1 MKRMQW
7 LAGWTAVACTASAAG
22 ALTLFRVGGEGL
34 PEPELEV
41 PFEFV
46 QLSWEEPD
54 ENRFGDEI
62 SLDRRPEWITP
73 EVSDPGVNLSP
84 TMLQGNLVF
93 LAGGDWAIPE
103 RVPGWMDVRFSV
115 RMADEDSDS
124 YYTDH
129 NSMIYMF
136 DLQRQIHLR
145 RVRFFTRPDD
155 GNLVTC
161 GFGMAETLT
170 VCRSGGIDPV
180 PRFLIAVSDGD
191 PAKAGTRPYTLQYN
205 NKTHPSR
212 RHDFDVIHEGTGGK
226 LIDLDFPS
234 VPTQRLLFRI
244 FAQEGVDWEIAEFEI
259 YGSGFVPFSR
269 YTSNVIDLGEV
280 LSIGD
285 LTWSGRQGEELGTRV
300 DITMRSGD
308 DAQPEVYWRYTFRG
322 DEQVPFSE
330 SGTPLTKAQYRR
342 LEIPEQGDIRHDK
355 DNWLT
360 WNTPYDF
367 TAGSGT
373 AHAGRP
379 RRFVQ
384 FDVAFHSTPE
394 SGSEVDYLQFAAS
407 PPLVTGAA
415 AEINPNTAAAGELT
429 TFTCRLRPHLEPG
442 DNGFDLIAIDTP
454 AQVSGVDEV
463 ARIGGAEIDIEITR
477 MDGEGFAVKVPRVDP
492 GSTGELIEL
501 TFEARVFEYGTPF
514 IPRLSDSELP
524 FEVPQPVVEG
534 DADEGHDG
542 NGLRVALTAI
552 PEDPIRN
559 LRLSSPVVTP
569 NGDGA
574 NDRVEIEYQLLNLTG
589 EVPAAIGIYELS
601 GRKVGKIGVGAGPV
615 SGLFRVEWDGSGK
628 RGLLPPGLYLLQVE
642 VDADTGRNQ
651 SGRLVSVAY

>member
-1 MKRMQW
+1 MKCMRC
-7 LAGWTAVACTASAAG
+7 LAVWIAVACTASASG

-34 PEPELEV
+34 PGPELEA

-46 QLSWEEPD
+46 QLSWEDPD
-54 ENRFGDEI
+54 ANRFGEEV
-62 SLDRRPEWITP
+62 SLDRQPGFITP
-73 EVSDPGVNLSP
+73 EVSDSEVNLSP

-93 LAGGDWAIPE
+93 LEGGKWEIPE

-115 RMADEDSDS
+115 RMADEDPES

-180 PRFLIAVSDGD
+180 PRFLIAASNGD
-191 PAKAGTRPYTLQYN
+191 PVREGTRSYSLQYSDQ
-205 NKTHPSR
+205 THPSR
-212 RHDFDVIHEGTGGK
+212 RYDFHVIHEGQGSK
-226 LIDLDFPS
+226 VVDLEFPP

-244 FAQEGVDWEIAEFEI
+244 FAQKGVDWEIAEFEI
-259 YGSGFVPFSR
+259 YGNGFVPFSR
-269 YTSNVIDLGEV
+269 YTTNVIDLGEE
-280 LSIGD
+280 LNIGD
-285 LTWSGRQGEELGTRV
+285 LIWSGRQGEELGTRV

-308 DAQPEVYWRYTFRG
+308 DDQPNVYWRNTFRG
-322 DEQVPFSE
+322 DEQVPFSV
-330 SGTPLTKAQYRR
+330 SGTPLTKAQYKR
-342 LEIPEQGDIRHDK
+342 LELPEKGDIRHDK
-355 DNWLT
+355 ENWLT

-367 TAGSGT
+367 TAGSGP

-384 FDVAFHSTPE
+384 VDVAFHSTPE
-394 SGSEVDYLQFAAS
+394 SGSEIDYLQFAAS
-407 PPLVTGAA
+407 PPLVSGAA

-429 TFTCRLRPHLEPG
+429 TFTCRLRPHLESG

-454 AQVSGVDEV
+454 GQVTGVEPL
-463 ARIGGAEIDIEITR
+463 ARIGGAEIDIEVTR
-477 MDGEGFAVKVPRVDP
+477 MNETGFEVKVPRVEVE
-492 GSTGELIEL
+492 STGELIEL
-501 TFEARVFEYGTPF
+501 TFQARVFEYGTPF

-524 FEVPQPVVEG
+524 FEVPQPVTEG
-534 DADEGHDG
+534 EADENSDG
-542 NGLRVALTAI
+542 NRLRVALTSI
-552 PEDPIRN
+552 PDNPIRN

-569 NGDGA
+569 NGDGV
-574 NDRVEIEYQLLNLTG
+574 NDLVEIEYQLVNLTG
-589 EVPAAIGIYELS
+589 EVPAALGIYDLS
-601 GRKVGKIGVGAGPV
+601 GRKVGEVGTGAGPV
-615 SGLFRVEWDGSGK
+615 SGLFRVEWDGSGE
-628 RGLLPPGLYLLQVE
+628 RGTLPPGLYLLQLEVE
-642 VDADTGRNQ
+642 ADTGQ
-651 SGRLVSVAY
+651 DQAGRLVSVAY